1 MKQKQ
6 RIFSLFLLVALVF
19 SLAAP
24 VSAAGEMNFT
34 DVAPD
39 DWYYT
44 YVKDLYDNDIVH
56 GTTPT
61 TFSPQGQVTLGEA
74 LKLVL
79 MSAGYG
85 DQTPTGSHWA
95 SGFYQLAQENG
106 FLPSGLSL
114 GLNDPINRLQIAEII
129 VNVLDLSRTSHD
141 PSPFADTE
149 DLSALILYDHGIF
162 QGNQVNGELL
172 FQPQDHITRAEITT
186 VIWRVYELKIKPPK
200 SQRNQT
206 IPLTSRKNR
215 KSLRNPPVTT
225 FTLAGKKSMWW
236 RRCPNGPMIPL
247 CSRSTKMVS

>member
-85 DQTPTGSHWA
+85 DQIPTGSHWA

-172 FQPQDHITRAEITT
+172 FSPRTT
-186 VIWRVYELKIKPPK
+186 SPG
-200 SQRNQT
+200 QRL
-206 IPLTSRKNR
+206 PR
-215 KSLRNPPVTT
+215 
-225 FTLAGKKSMWW
+225 
-236 RRCPNGPMIPL
+236 
-247 CSRSTKMVS
+247 

>member
-85 DQTPTGSHWA
+85 DQIPTGSH
-95 SGFYQLAQENG
+95 SGQR
-106 FLPSGLSL
+106 
-114 GLNDPINRLQIAEII
+114 I
-129 VNVLDLSRTSHD
+129 
-141 PSPFADTE
+141 
-149 DLSALILYDHGIF
+149 LSAGP
-162 QGNQVNGELL
+162 GERVSPLW
-172 FQPQDHITRAEITT
+172 PQLGAE
-186 VIWRVYELKIKPPK
+186 
-200 SQRNQT
+200 
-206 IPLTSRKNR
+206 
-215 KSLRNPPVTT
+215 
-225 FTLAGKKSMWW
+225 
-236 RRCPNGPMIPL
+236 
-247 CSRSTKMVS
+247 

>member
-106 FLPSGLSL
+106 FLPLWPQL
-114 GLNDPINRLQIAEII
+114 GAE
-129 VNVLDLSRTSHD
+129 
-141 PSPFADTE
+141 
-149 DLSALILYDHGIF
+149 
-162 QGNQVNGELL
+162 
-172 FQPQDHITRAEITT
+172 
-186 VIWRVYELKIKPPK
+186 
-200 SQRNQT
+200 
-206 IPLTSRKNR
+206 
-215 KSLRNPPVTT
+215 
-225 FTLAGKKSMWW
+225 
-236 RRCPNGPMIPL
+236 
-247 CSRSTKMVS
+247 

>member
-172 FQPQDHITRAEITT
+172 FQPCLL
-186 VIWRVYELKIKPPK
+186 Y
-200 SQRNQT
+200 
-206 IPLTSRKNR
+206 TSRC
-215 KSLRNPPVTT
+215 V
-225 FTLAGKKSMWW
+225 
-236 RRCPNGPMIPL
+236 
-247 CSRSTKMVS
+247 

>member
-74 LKLVL
+74 LKLGPYVRRL
-79 MSAGYG
+79 WRSNTHRVPIGPADFISWPRRTGFSPLASAWG
-85 DQTPTGSHWA
+85 
-95 SGFYQLAQENG
+95 
-106 FLPSGLSL
+106 
-114 GLNDPINRLQIAEII
+114 
-129 VNVLDLSRTSHD
+129 
-141 PSPFADTE
+141 
-149 DLSALILYDHGIF
+149 
-162 QGNQVNGELL
+162 
-172 FQPQDHITRAEITT
+172 
-186 VIWRVYELKIKPPK
+186 
-200 SQRNQT
+200 
-206 IPLTSRKNR
+206 
-215 KSLRNPPVTT
+215 
-225 FTLAGKKSMWW
+225 
-236 RRCPNGPMIPL
+236 
-247 CSRSTKMVS
+247 

>member
-1 MKQKQ
+1 
-6 RIFSLFLLVALVF
+6 
-19 SLAAP
+19 
-24 VSAAGEMNFT
+24 MNFT

-85 DQTPTGSHWA
+85 DQIPTGFPLGQRILSA
-95 SGFYQLAQENG
+95 AQENG

-162 QGNQVNGELL
+162 QGNQVKGSFSSSPRTTHPGRDYHGEFACL
-172 FQPQDHITRAEITT
+172 
-186 VIWRVYELKIKPPK
+186 
-200 SQRNQT
+200 
-206 IPLTSRKNR
+206 
-215 KSLRNPPVTT
+215 
-225 FTLAGKKSMWW
+225 
-236 RRCPNGPMIPL
+236 
-247 CSRSTKMVS
+247 

>member
-85 DQTPTGSHWA
+85 DQIPTGSHWA

-186 VIWRVYELKIKPPK
+186 VIWRVYELK
-200 SQRNQT
+200 NQT
-206 IPLTSRKNR
+206 PEEPEEPD
-215 KSLRNPPVTT
+215 NPPDLPEEPEEPEEPTGDY

>member
-85 DQTPTGSHWA
+85 DQIS
-95 SGFYQLAQENG
+95 
-106 FLPSGLSL
+106 
-114 GLNDPINRLQIAEII
+114 
-129 VNVLDLSRTSHD
+129 
-141 PSPFADTE
+141 
-149 DLSALILYDHGIF
+149 
-162 QGNQVNGELL
+162 
-172 FQPQDHITRAEITT
+172 T
-186 VIWRVYELKIKPPK
+186 VFK
-200 SQRNQT
+200 SQR
-206 IPLTSRKNR
+206 S
-215 KSLRNPPVTT
+215 S
-225 FTLAGKKSMWW
+225 SMSWIS
-236 RRCPNGPMIPL
+236 PAPPMIPL
-247 CSRSTKMVS
+247 HLRTPRIFPP

>member
-79 MSAGYG
+79 CPPAMA
-85 DQTPTGSHWA
+85 
-95 SGFYQLAQENG
+95 
-106 FLPSGLSL
+106 
-114 GLNDPINRLQIAEII
+114 
-129 VNVLDLSRTSHD
+129 
-141 PSPFADTE
+141 
-149 DLSALILYDHGIF
+149 
-162 QGNQVNGELL
+162 
-172 FQPQDHITRAEITT
+172 
-186 VIWRVYELKIKPPK
+186 IKH
-200 SQRNQT
+200 
-206 IPLTSRKNR
+206 
-215 KSLRNPPVTT
+215 PPVPIGPADFISWPRRTG
-225 FTLAGKKSMWW
+225 FSPLASAWG
-236 RRCPNGPMIPL
+236 
-247 CSRSTKMVS
+247 